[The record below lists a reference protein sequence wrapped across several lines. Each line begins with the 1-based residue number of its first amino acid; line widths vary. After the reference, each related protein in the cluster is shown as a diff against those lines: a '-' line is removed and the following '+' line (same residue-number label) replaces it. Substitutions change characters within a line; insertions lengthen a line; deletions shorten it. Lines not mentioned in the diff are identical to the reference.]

1 MENTSMTAGDAKSV
15 AKTRPT
21 AITSDRMQE
30 VFTDAFRAEV
40 GRGKAWS
47 RETLAHETGFD
58 TSSIGSWMNG
68 EAVPTAWKLVRLM
81 AVLGPVFTNRIL
93 SLAGLAGADW
103 VQAASVSILDVNA
116 ACAAL
121 SAQVATDMA
130 DGQIDAAEEAAL
142 AAKLQRVVEIGG
154 DYLATR
160 QRRTARVSLSGRF
173 RVVGGA

>member
-1 MENTSMTAGDAKSV
+1 MENTSMQSGDGKGV
-15 AKTRPT
+15 AKVRPT

-47 RETLAHETGFD
+47 RDSLAQATGFD

-81 AVLGPVFTNRIL
+81 AVLGPRFSN
-93 SLAGLAGADW
+93 AGQAGADW
-103 VQAASVSILDVNA
+103 IEVATVSILDVNA
-116 ACAAL
+116 ACSAL
-121 SAQVATDMA
+121 AAQVAADMA
-130 DGQIDAAEEAAL
+130 DGQIDEAEEAAL
-142 AAKLQRVVEIGG
+142 AVRLQRVVDIGG

-160 QRRTARVSLSGRF
+160 HRRARVSLSGRF
-173 RVVGGA
+173 RAVGV